1 MIAPAPRK
9 PTPLTICA
17 AIRVGSVRTRLPPL
31 TRNSWKPYA
40 ETIVKSAAPME
51 TSMCVRNPASRSR
64 NSRSRPIA
72 PPSAA
77 ATPSRS
83 RTCDQWSV
91 GIAARSS
98 KRRRRCFELVLA
110 DLDDSAGRE
119 VDQLVQ
125 LLASERIALG
135 RRRGEQRVL
144 GRHPAAAGTVEPAR
158 HLLLNGRGAE
168 DDRPSLRPEHRAVR
182 LFEEVRADLDRPQ
195 LVGPTSVVARRH
207 AAAFASAARVTCPTS
222 ELGNCR
228 KRRPCARN
236 AAGSPVVRNR

>member
-135 RRRGEQRVL
+135 RRLDLDEPAVAGRHDVHVRLRVRVL
-144 GRHPAAAGTVEPAR
+144 GVVEVEQCDAVDDADGD
-158 HLLLNGRGAE
+158 GR
-168 DDRPSLRPEHRAVR
+168 DRIPQRLREPEAV
-182 LFEEVRADLDRPQ
+182 
-195 LVGPTSVVARRH
+195 
-207 AAAFASAARVTCPTS
+207 
-222 ELGNCR
+222 
-228 KRRPCARN
+228 
-236 AAGSPVVRNR
+236 